1 MGLITTAVAAKHG
14 AYAHGEIGVR
24 EGASLVHVRSL
35 GLVDIGQAVAEH
47 DAITEAREVDGGEGA
62 ATSEGRAGDGDNW
75 GRREVRAAK
84 RTDTL
89 HERGRVA
96 IPDTSTS
103 TSTPICVR
111 ISVAVPVIHE
121 APSDDRDNV
130 GRGPDHN
137 GTS

>member
-62 ATSEGRAGDGDNW
+62 AT
-75 GRREVRAAK
+75 
-84 RTDTL
+84 
-89 HERGRVA
+89 